1 MLELVPQPNI
11 PMSLAPFQTHLQKV
25 RPKIQS
31 YSVIQQ
37 QVLQGFYYGVCSALT
52 NKDVVGD
59 VDHILGYA
67 GESFVKHYRSDC
79 AVFHA
84 DFAHLAAVVPDAVAE
99 DELYTYAGIFQSIF
113 TETVPTP
120 YNTVF
125 QRLADGEEFGVEVPQ
140 TTSHIDVPT
149 KPRERVSVARLR
161 KTMKRR
167 RGPSP
172 PPKVSSQ

>member
-1 MLELVPQPNI
+1 
-11 PMSLAPFQTHLQKV
+11 MSLAPFQTHLQKI

-37 QVLQGFYYGVCSALT
+37 QILQGFYYGICSALT

-67 GESFVKHYRSDC
+67 GDSFVKHYRSDC

-84 DFAHLAAVVPDAVAE
+84 DFAHLAAVVPEAVTE

-113 TETVPTP
+113 TEVVPPP
-120 YNTVF
+120 YNSVF

-140 TTSHIDVPT
+140 TTLDVIVPT
-149 KPRERVSVARLR
+149 KPRQRVSIARVR

-167 RGPSP
+167 RGTSP
-172 PPKVSSQ
+172 PPVHK

>member
-1 MLELVPQPNI
+1 
-11 PMSLAPFQTHLQKV
+11 MSLAPFQTHLQKV
-25 RPKIQS
+25 RPKINT

-37 QVLQGFYYGVCSALT
+37 QVLQGFYYGICSALT

-84 DFAHLAAVVPDAVAE
+84 DFAHLAAVVPEAVAE

-125 QRLADGEEFGVEVPQ
+125 QRLADGEEFGVEAPH
-140 TTSHIDVPT
+140 TTTHIELPT

-172 PPKVSSQ
+172 PPPT